1 MIVELALVTAGLA
14 VGAGIARALRKKPT
28 ARPEPSAAGPRRL
41 RLGDVL
47 VHPDGDL
54 WIQGRMTLREGPE
67 SLTLLRTQ
75 GAPHADWLLEP
86 RPDELHVL
94 VPTVGVP
101 PGRVPSELR
110 RGPLIARLIR
120 RGPVA
125 VETEGEGLPPT
136 TPKAE
141 LVVLGCPNGDRI
153 LVLDFADGS
162 RLALEGRPL
171 DRGLVDVLPGGD
183 AKP

>member
-1 MIVELALVTAGLA
+1 MIVEVALVAAGLA
-14 VGAGIARALRKKPT
+14 VGAGIARALRKKP
-28 ARPEPSAAGPRRL
+28 PEASASIPSGPRAL
-41 RLGDVL
+41 RIGDVL

-75 GAPHADWLLEP
+75 GAPHAEWLLEP

-94 VPTVGVP
+94 VPSGAVP
-101 PGRVPSELR
+101 GGRVPSELR
-110 RGPLIARLIR
+110 RGPLVARLIR
-120 RGPVA
+120 RGPVT
-125 VETEGEGLPPT
+125 VETEGEGLPST

-141 LVVLGCPNGDRI
+141 LVVLGFPNGDRV

-162 RLALEGRPL
+162 RLALEGKPL
-171 DRGLVDVLPGGD
+171 DRGLVDILPGGD
-183 AKP
+183 ARP